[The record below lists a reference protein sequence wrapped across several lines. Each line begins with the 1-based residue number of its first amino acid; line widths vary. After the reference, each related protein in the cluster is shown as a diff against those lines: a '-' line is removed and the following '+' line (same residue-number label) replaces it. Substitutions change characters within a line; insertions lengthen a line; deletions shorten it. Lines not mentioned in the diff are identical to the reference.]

1 MMHMNWPS
9 SSTASMSQLAWE
21 VVVSPGAG
29 AIRVGRAIGSSLI
42 GPGGGQ
48 GHRHDERVTSEGT
61 ARWAQV
67 SAIRRSRKRRSGTVR
82 ASASASR

>member
-29 AIRVGRAIGSSLI
+29 AIRVGRAIGSSLGGLGGKTKSL
-42 GPGGGQ
+42 GPGEGQ

-61 ARWAQV
+61 ARWA
-67 SAIRRSRKRRSGTVR
+67 
-82 ASASASR
+82 

>member
-29 AIRVGRAIGSSLI
+29 AIRVGRAIGSSM
-42 GPGGGQ
+42 GGLGGKGRVGLGERQ
-48 GHRHDERVTSEGT
+48 SWARGKGRVTGT
-61 ARWAQV
+61 T
-67 SAIRRSRKRRSGTVR
+67 SG
-82 ASASASR
+82 